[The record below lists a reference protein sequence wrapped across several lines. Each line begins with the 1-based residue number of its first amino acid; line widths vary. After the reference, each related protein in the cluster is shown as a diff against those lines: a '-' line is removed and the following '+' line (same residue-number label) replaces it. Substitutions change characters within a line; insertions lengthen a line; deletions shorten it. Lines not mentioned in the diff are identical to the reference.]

1 MRRRCPYTR
10 TAGNKMKNFV
20 LTMTMVQKQKRFVDI
35 KKRRQDKT
43 REQVKRQQKILK
55 EGMADTNR

>member
-1 MRRRCPYTR
+1 
-10 TAGNKMKNFV
+10 MKNFV
-20 LTMTMVQKQKRFVDI
+20 STMTMVQKQNSFED
-35 KKRRQDKT
+35 KKKKTYEKT